1 MKVHSIIKKMINKIH
16 MYKNEIKIDKTQ
28 SSLPVFLHHV
38 GNVLRERAFV
48 EVKGLNI
55 LVKY

>member
-1 MKVHSIIKKMINKIH
+1 MKVHSIIEKMI
-16 MYKNEIKIDKTQ
+16 IKFICIKMR
-28 SSLPVFLHHV
+28 LKLIKLNLLYHYFYIMEV
-38 GNVLRERAFV
+38 VLRERAFV